1 MLNGTENGWLLFSP
15 PGGTVIVVRM
25 LTLNLLNEDACQ
37 TIHMLICCSFIPG
50 EFHLFPTSLYTTLHA
65 YFFIHLKYSVFILY
79 HSIL

>member
-1 MLNGTENGWLLFSP
+1 MEQKIAGFYFHPWRKCDSG
-15 PGGTVIVVRM
+15 M